1 MTKLDKVFVGWD
13 SREDIAFQACVHS
26 IKKYNQNIE
35 VLPIR
40 QYEVRDSGHYWRED
54 DKKGSTE
61 FTLTRFLVPALSNYE
76 GFSVFMDCDM
86 ILRADIGKIMEQVEE
101 ENLVSCV
108 QHDYSPETMIKMDGK
123 VQHMYPR
130 KNWSSVMVFNNEKC
144 KEALNLHV
152 VNEETPQFL
161 HRMNWAGEKIG
172 SLDCEWNYLVGYYH
186 SREHPKLIHYTDGGP
201 WFHNYRDVDYA
212 ELWKDEVRQWLEL

>member
-1 MTKLDKVFVGWD
+1 MKLNKVFVGWD
-13 SREDIAFQACVHS
+13 SREDIAFQVCKHTIEKHNPHVEVVP
-26 IKKYNQNIE
+26 IK
-35 VLPIR
+35 L
-40 QYEVRDSGHYWRED
+40 YEVRDSGHYWRED

-61 FTLTRFLVPALSNYE
+61 FTISRFLVPALSNYE

-86 ILRADIGKIMEQVEE
+86 VLRDDIEKILDEVDE

-108 QHDYSPETMIKMDGK
+108 QHEYTPESMIKMDGK
-123 VQHMYPR
+123 VQHIYPR

-161 HRMNWAGEKIG
+161 HRMNWAGEKVG
-172 SLDCEWNYLVGYYH
+172 ALDNTWNYLVGYYH
-186 SREHPKLIHYTDGGP
+186 NREHPKLIHYTDGGP
-201 WFHNYRDVDYA
+201 WFKNYRDVEYGQ
-212 ELWKDEVRQWLEL
+212 LWKDEVKEWLEL